1 MSYRPG
7 KIRILMVCLGNI
19 CRSPTA
25 HGVLDKLITDK
36 RLNDLLEVDSAGTCN
51 FHVSEA
57 PDSRAT
63 KAALARGYDLSQ
75 QRARQIEASDYE
87 PSDLILAMDKTNLS
101 DLHKRC
107 PPHCRPKL
115 GLFLSRSQSGLEE
128 VPDPYWN
135 GSSGFELVLDLA
147 EEVCGALIDEFID

>member
-1 MSYRPG
+1 
-7 KIRILMVCLGNI
+7 MVCLGNI

-25 HGVLDKLITDK
+25 HGVLEKLIKDK
-36 RLNDLLEVDSAGTCN
+36 RLDDRLEVDSAGTGN

-63 KAALARGYDLSQ
+63 EAAHARGYDLSR
-75 QRARQIEASDYE
+75 QRARQVKSSDYYFF
-87 PSDLILAMDKTNLS
+87 DLILSMDKTNLS
-101 DLHKRC
+101 DLQERFQT
-107 PPHCRPKL
+107 HCRHKL

-128 VPDPYWN
+128 VPDPYWS

-147 EEVCGALIDEFID
+147 EEVCGALIDEFVD

>member
-1 MSYRPG
+1 
-7 KIRILMVCLGNI
+7 MVCLGNI

-25 HGVLDKLITDK
+25 HGVLDKLIKDK
-36 RLNDLLEVDSAGTCN
+36 RLDDLLEVDSAGTGN

-63 KAALARGYDLSQ
+63 EAALARGYDLSQ
-75 QRARQIEASDYE
+75 QRARQIEALDYE
-87 PSDLILAMDKTNLS
+87 SSDLILAMDKTNLS
-101 DLHKRC
+101 DLHERC

-128 VPDPYWN
+128 VPDPYWS